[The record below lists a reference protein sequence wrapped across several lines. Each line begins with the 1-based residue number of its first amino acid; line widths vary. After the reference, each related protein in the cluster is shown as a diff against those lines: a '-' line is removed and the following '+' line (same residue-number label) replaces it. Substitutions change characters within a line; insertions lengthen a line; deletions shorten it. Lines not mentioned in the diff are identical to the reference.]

1 MTAGMD
7 GCRPDKVPGKSPI
20 GVHYKLKE
28 VTPRSLAYT
37 AVLVGFHRRI
47 LRRSL
52 TLLHQAREV
61 LTAHDWSL
69 MDLDFNNCD
78 FFNSL
83 VALFALP
90 LSPWAK
96 ETLDW
101 WSMYVI
107 LHCMTD
113 LLTVH
118 LAGKSMG
125 TCRQGP
131 RRSSLG
137 ADGRP
142 RRQSAR
148 PSRRWHRPRRR
159 GRWSRGK

>member
-1 MTAGMD
+1 MD
-7 GCRPDKVPGKSPI
+7 GCRPEKVPGKSPI
-20 GVHYKLKE
+20 GVHYKLNE

-37 AVLVGFHRRI
+37 TVPVCFYWRI

-83 VALFALP
+83 VVLFALP

-101 WSMYVI
+101 WSMYVV
-107 LHCMTD
+107 LLCMTY
-113 LLTVH
+113 LLTAH
-118 LAGKSMG
+118 LLGKSMG
-125 TCRQGP
+125 TCWQGR

-137 ADGRP
+137 AGGRP
-142 RRQSAR
+142 RRRSVR
-148 PSRRWHRPRRR
+148 PSRR
-159 GRWSRGK
+159 